1 MNTDNRYVEKN
12 VQLIHTYNIKQLNET
27 VMKRLEGKT
36 ALITGGGTG
45 IGKPTA
51 RLFAEEGASV
61 VITGRTE
68 ETLDETAGELR
79 NTGGE
84 VSYEVCD
91 VSVEGDCV
99 KTIDSTV
106 GKYGRI
112 DILFNNA
119 GVCYMA
125 NTHETTTETWD
136 ETFDINVKGVYLMS
150 KHTIPHMLRQKDG
163 SIVNNSS
170 ILGLKASPA
179 GFAAYSASKGAVNQ
193 LTKSMALEYADKGIR
208 INAICPGTIY
218 TPMMDKL
225 FEEWGD
231 WNLGVKRYV
240 SVHPIGRLAQPE
252 EIAHAVLYLCDDRI
266 RFITGTMLSVDGGM
280 SAK

>member
-1 MNTDNRYVEKN
+1 MEK
-12 VQLIHTYNIKQLNET
+12 LT
-27 VMKRLEGKT
+27 GKT
-36 ALITGGGTG
+36 AIITGGGTG
-45 IGKPTA
+45 IGKATA
-51 RLFAEEGASV
+51 RLFAQEGANV

-68 ETLDETAGELR
+68 ERLIETADDINDAGAEISFR
-79 NTGGE
+79 
-84 VSYEVCD
+84 VSD
-91 VSVEGDCV
+91 VSNERDCIE
-99 KTIDSTV
+99 TIESTL
-106 GKYGRI
+106 GKYGSI

-119 GVCYMA
+119 GVCYKS
-125 NTHETTTETWD
+125 NTHETATDVWD
-136 ETFDINVKGVYLMS
+136 ETFDVNVKGVYLMS
-150 KHTIPHMLRQKDG
+150 KHTIPHMIRQGGG

-193 LTKSMALEYADKGIR
+193 LTRSMALEYADKGIR
-208 INAICPGTIY
+208 VNAVCPGTIY
-218 TPMMDKL
+218 TPMMDEL

-231 WNLGVKRYV
+231 RELGEKRYI

-266 RFITGTMLSVDGGM
+266 KFITGTMLSVDGGM